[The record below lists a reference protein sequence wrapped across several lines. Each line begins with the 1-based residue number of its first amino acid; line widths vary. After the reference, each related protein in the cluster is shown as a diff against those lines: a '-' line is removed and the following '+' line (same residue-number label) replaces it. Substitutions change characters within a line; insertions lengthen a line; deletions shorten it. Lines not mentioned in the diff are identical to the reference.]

1 MKELIDNLQQELL
14 TLINKQVFIL
24 KDLKAIDNLWS
35 TETDSKKLLTIDSI
49 NEKLSI
55 LANERE
61 KTTRLEAVVAIVGTM
76 KAGKSTTI
84 NAIVGEDILPNRNN
98 PMTTIPTLI
107 RHVPN
112 RTEPILTFNYQP
124 VLDLISLIKNTSFN
138 SDALSLDEENKSILI
153 KIQNGTIKLEENY
166 FGKQA
171 IQDALKDINDIFR
184 LAKIVGV
191 NNVNDYIKQYTD
203 YINLPVIEIAFTHS
217 PHQITGGV
225 LSLLDTPGPNEA
237 GQDEVLRTC
246 LNEQL
251 KRASITLCVMDY
263 TQLKAEAEEKVR
275 KQIADLKEIFDN
287 KLFVVVNKFDQ
298 SNKNAMDA
306 QEVKEYAARLIS
318 QSLEGEFDESKIF
331 PVAAFP
337 ALLAT
342 QVERLTQ
349 TEDFLPALM
358 QAKWLDDFGKRAFG
372 TEWEDIIEEGIED
385 ISIKRLNKASERM
398 FKNSLFPSFI
408 ENIVNHSFSKAV
420 VTSLDSANSKLYDNY
435 KRLQEFLEIYTIG
448 LSQTKA
454 KLLETL
460 LATENAHQ
468 RILQCDDK
476 IKNITNH
483 ELSNYGEKI
492 KELINIFKEDALQKF
507 NIMFS
512 LQSEALKAQEAQKR
526 HEFEQKLKEAEQEKW
541 FGFSLNRKK
550 YREEQYAKAQ
560 LEEMKSF
567 FYNETLDFGQKRE
580 AAVQF
585 IHVLNAKVAEV
596 IDEFN
601 QEILEHLQS
610 CNQQTRLSLT
620 KIFNETIH
628 QVSDELKNK
637 LKDDGYN
644 FEGAFIPEFD
654 FSLSNSDL
662 TANNFSLDF
671 MDKRTQEKTETQKI
685 KVLRTGLVHEFLKG
699 VFGDL
704 RDDYD
709 VVEQMIKIDVTSFS
723 INKTKCQTNAI
734 RQLESVCQKWI
745 DNARQHFEEEL
756 QPIIDEQY
764 QTIGNAVKSLQLE
777 FEDTL
782 IRSQQDAKIKDK
794 LLKDLNALRHQNN
807 LMRLRLMVVRSGL
820 KDLQEI
826 K

>member
-14 TLINKQVFIL
+14 MLINKQMFIL
-24 KDLKAIDNLWS
+24 QDLKATDNLWS
-35 TETDSKKLLTIDSI
+35 TETDSKKLFTIDSI
-49 NEKLSI
+49 NEKLSV

-107 RHVPN
+107 RHAPN
-112 RTEPILTFNYQP
+112 RKEPILTFNSQP
-124 VLDLISLIKNTSFN
+124 VLDLISSIKNTAFN
-138 SDALSLDEENKSILI
+138 SDALNLDEENKSILI
-153 KIQNGTIKLEENY
+153 KIQNDTIKVEEKY
-166 FGKQA
+166 IGKQA

-184 LAKIVGV
+184 LAKTIGV

-263 TQLKAEAEEKVR
+263 TQLKSEAEAQVR

-372 TEWEDIIEEGIED
+372 TEWEDILED
-385 ISIKRLNKASERM
+385 GVESVSIKRLNKASERM
-398 FKNSLFPSFI
+398 FRNSLFPSFI

-435 KRLQEFLEIYTIG
+435 TKLQEFLEIYTVG

-460 LATENAHQ
+460 LATENAYQ
-468 RILQCDDK
+468 RILKSDDK
-476 IKNITNH
+476 IKDITNH
-483 ELSNYGEKI
+483 ELTNYDEKI
-492 KELINIFKEDALQKF
+492 KELINIFKQDALQKF

-526 HEFEQKLKEAEQEKW
+526 HELEQKLKEADHEKW
-541 FGFSLNRKK
+541 FGFSINRKK
-550 YREEQYAKAQ
+550 YREELYAKAQ

-567 FYNETLDFGQKRE
+567 FYSEVLDFGQKRE
-580 AAVQF
+580 EAVQF
-585 IHVLNAKVAEV
+585 THILNAKIAEV
-596 IDEFN
+596 IDAFN
-601 QEILEHLQS
+601 QEVLQHLQS

-628 QVSDELKNK
+628 QVSDELRRK
-637 LKDDGYN
+637 LKDDGYS
-644 FEGAFIPEFD
+644 FEDTVIPEFD
-654 FSLSNSDL
+654 FSLSSSVL
-662 TANNFSLDF
+662 EETNNTLYTIDS
-671 MDKRTQEKTETQKI
+671 RREETYKI
-685 KVLRTGLVHEFLKG
+685 KKAKIRREGLFHDVMKSI
-699 VFGDL
+699 FGRF
-704 RDDYD
+704 RDDYET
-709 VVEQMIKIDVTSFS
+709 VERLELFLEETFS
-723 INKTKCQTNAI
+723 ISKKKCQTNAI
-734 RQLESVCQKWI
+734 RQLESVCQLWM

-764 QTIGNAVKSLQLE
+764 KTIGNAVKSLQLE

-782 IRSQQDAKIKDK
+782 KRSQQDAKIKDK
-794 LLKDLNALRHQNN
+794 LINDLQLIRTQNT
-807 LMRLRLMVVRSGL
+807 LMRLRLTVVRSGL
-820 KDLQEI
+820 KDLQEY